1 VEPEEIDDFEQQLRL
16 VLEQVPAP
24 PGLRRRVIERR
35 DAQRTARRR
44 RVMWWRRLALAT
56 AVVCMLAGGW
66 FWHGIQQR
74 RDGEEARRQVILA
87 LRITSRALT
96 EMQSQLAAHNRGVLT
111 RKQDE
116 QE

>member
-1 VEPEEIDDFEQQLRL
+1 MEPEEIDDFEQQLRL

-24 PGLRRRVIERR
+24 PGLKRRLIVRR

-44 RVMWWRRLALAT
+44 RVMWWRRLALTT
-56 AVVCMLAGGW
+56 AVICMLAGGW

-74 RDGEEARRQVILA
+74 RDGQEARRQVILA

-96 EMQSQLAAHNRGVLT
+96 QMRLQLAAHNQSVVNRE
-111 RKQDE
+111 KNDQD
-116 QE
+116 

>member
-1 VEPEEIDDFEQQLRL
+1 MEPEEIDDFEQQLRL

-24 PGLRRRVIERR
+24 PGLKRRVIERR

-56 AVVCMLAGGW
+56 AVVCILAGGW

-96 EMQSQLAAHNRGVLT
+96 EMQSQLAAHNQSVLT